1 MKKLITITMLM
12 ALAISGFAQQF
23 HFSAVCESG
32 QTLYYRIT
40 DAEAHTVILT
50 HPFSENN
57 LWFQGNYYEGHV
69 KPAGEIIIP
78 SVVTYNGTDYTVTAI
93 DSNTFFECDITSVF
107 IPNSVID
114 IIPEA
119 FRFSASLE
127 SITVDEEN
135 PVFYSESNAL
145 IRRADKALVAGCKAT
160 TIPDGIETIC
170 VSAFAGTGDGGDL
183 VIPNSVKTIE
193 DFAFHYCG
201 FSGSLTL
208 SDSLENIGIM
218 AFYVSQFTGS
228 LTIPDMVTE
237 IKHHTFFK
245 CQFTGALT
253 LSSSLVTVD
262 TCAFADTHF
271 TGTLTIPNSMNFIG
285 VVAFGGTKFSE
296 LNLGESV
303 TTIAADAFRGCDR
316 LSGVLRLP
324 ASLTEIDKWAFK
336 WTSFDEIYSPNRI
349 PPTLAA
355 NAFEG
360 YNADI
365 PIHIPFGCTEVYQNT
380 EGWNYFSNFIEELPI
395 IYRDFEPDSI
405 LIYWHKLGP
414 VWIDLDVDG
423 EADDLMMLM
432 CVNYDICYPE
442 LISGDWDNTKIC
454 YFESNDPDMILSEVA
469 EEDWLNY
476 VSWNAGPTAA
486 RYTHYGFRI
495 QQEDGY
501 YYGWFET
508 YDRYVNSTTAH
519 FGFDR
524 TAYCTIPNYPLRWG
538 QTSFEVPSSPFAVG
552 DLLYEAISIQPF
564 CVSVAGHV
572 DGQAAQGEL
581 VIPETVQY
589 QGLSYTVTEIGE
601 QAFAYCTQLS
611 GNLVIPNTVTHIARL
626 AFAACPLDS
635 IFIPSS
641 VTSIAVT
648 DSCGGGAFLGCKH
661 LQSIIVDEANPAYD
675 SRDNCNALIETASNT
690 LLLGC
695 KNTII
700 PYTVNNIGMC
710 AFAGCTELDAITI
723 PYSVERLEEKAF
735 YGCNSLS
742 SITLPS
748 SVSYIGDFAL
758 GCSGLASITCKSA
771 IPPTAYYEPGP
782 EVYYHSFWGVD
793 SEIPIH
799 VPSGCAETYQN
810 APGWNYFS
818 NFIEKV
824 AVVYTEF
831 EGDTCQFFMDVPEE
845 GFRLDLDGDAVC
857 DFVTI
862 GGVIDAV
869 SPMTIGFRVIGS
881 EWELTPCFGSSQ
893 VPDTTAGPG
902 GLLSSLE
909 QYNDAQLDTISL
921 WYDSYW
927 WAPIVFAHPIVDTT
941 ISHLMYGF
949 RREIPSNDAE
959 KHYCY
964 GWLECSN
971 RWNYY
976 SPGKG
981 AQRSQFTQA
990 WLCVNSMAYCTIPDY
1005 PLHVGQT
1012 SLDDIVGEECAEWYY
1027 EIQNLDGSITYQ
1039 HLECVGD
1046 TLFEGGKRPKIIIRS
1061 NTQYDKDSHTEV
1073 THEYIYEENGKMYWW
1088 NKDLQEFTTL
1098 YDLTA
1103 DTGDEWEIKV
1113 GDESLIMHVDAVEYI
1128 EYEGEVYRMLRVS
1141 DPNDFFSGDIICGI
1155 GHLTSFFP
1163 ERLMNPAKSYRVE
1176 GMRCYWV
1183 DGELAFKIGDEDC
1196 DAIYAELHH
1205 GLDEQ
1210 SDDAVFAVY
1219 PNPANNVLFVEMQ
1232 CIASQPT
1239 PTYRITNLMGQTLL
1253 QGHIT
1258 AETQQID
1265 IEKLTGGMYFITIAD
1280 ETRKFVV
1287 K

>member
-12 ALAISGFAQQF
+12 ALAISGFAQQYN
-23 HFSAVCESG
+23 FSAVCESG

-69 KPAGEIIIP
+69 MPAGEIIIP

-145 IRRADKALVAGCKAT
+145 IRRADMALVAGCKAT

-170 VSAFAGTGDGGDL
+170 VSAFAGAGDGGDL

-193 DFAFHYCG
+193 NFAFHYCE

-208 SDSLENIGIM
+208 SDSLETIGIM
-218 AFYVSQFTGS
+218 AFNLSHFTGS
-228 LTIPDMVTE
+228 LTIPNLVTE
-237 IKHHTFFK
+237 IKHHTFFM
-245 CQFTGALT
+245 CQFTGDLT

-262 TCAFADTHF
+262 TCAFTNTPF

-296 LNLGESV
+296 LDLGKSV
-303 TTIAADAFRGCDR
+303 VTIAEDAFRGCDQ

-324 ASLTEIDKWAFK
+324 ASLTEIDQWAFK

-349 PPTLAA
+349 PPTLAS

-360 YNADI
+360 YNADT
-365 PIHIPFGCTEVYQNT
+365 PIHIPFGYTEFYQNT
-380 EGWNYFSNFIEELPI
+380 PGWNYFSNFIEEEPI
-395 IYRDFEPDSI
+395 IYRDFDPDPFLYVGLPQGTMTFDLDYDSIHDIRMYHIWCGHTVTFSLSATHSNFLLCIVNENDTISLAENWRSEYSNANPDSW
-405 LIYWHKLGP
+405 IY
-414 VWIDLDVDG
+414 
-423 EADDLMMLM
+423 M
-432 CVNYDICYPE
+432 
-442 LISGDWDNTKIC
+442 
-454 YFESNDPDMILSEVA
+454 
-469 EEDWLNY
+469 
-476 VSWNAGPTAA
+476 
-486 RYTHYGFRI
+486 GFRNEI
-495 QQEDGY
+495 DGDY
-501 YYGWFET
+501 YYGWFKLRPSFSE
-508 YDRYVNSTTAH
+508 YKWY
-519 FGFDR
+519 FDKF
-524 TAYCTIPNYPLRWG
+524 AYCTIPNYPLRWG

-661 LQSIIVDEANPAYD
+661 LQSIIVDEANSAYD

-735 YGCNSLS
+735 FGCNSLS
-742 SITLPS
+742 TITLPS

-771 IPPTAYYEPGP
+771 IPPMAYYEPGP

-793 SEIPIH
+793 SGIPIH
-799 VPSGCAETYQN
+799 VPSGCAEAYQN

-964 GWLECSN
+964 GWLAN
-971 RWNYY
+971 N
-976 SPGKG
+976 
-981 AQRSQFTQA
+981 
-990 WLCVNSMAYCTIPDY
+990 TIPRF
-1005 PLHVGQT
+1005 GT
-1012 SLDDIVGEECAEWYY
+1012 K
-1027 EIQNLDGSITYQ
+1027 N
-1039 HLECVGD
+1039 
-1046 TLFEGGKRPKIIIRS
+1046 
-1061 NTQYDKDSHTEV
+1061 
-1073 THEYIYEENGKMYWW
+1073 
-1088 NKDLQEFTTL
+1088 
-1098 YDLTA
+1098 
-1103 DTGDEWEIKV
+1103 
-1113 GDESLIMHVDAVEYI
+1113 
-1128 EYEGEVYRMLRVS
+1128 
-1141 DPNDFFSGDIICGI
+1141 
-1155 GHLTSFFP
+1155 
-1163 ERLMNPAKSYRVE
+1163 
-1176 GMRCYWV
+1176 
-1183 DGELAFKIGDEDC
+1183 
-1196 DAIYAELHH
+1196 
-1205 GLDEQ
+1205 
-1210 SDDAVFAVY
+1210 
-1219 PNPANNVLFVEMQ
+1219 
-1232 CIASQPT
+1232 
-1239 PTYRITNLMGQTLL
+1239 
-1253 QGHIT
+1253 
-1258 AETQQID
+1258 
-1265 IEKLTGGMYFITIAD
+1265 
-1280 ETRKFVV
+1280 
-1287 K
+1287 